1 MFRLLILV
9 AAFVLPSL
17 AFAQVGADLK
27 ATLNTPWMLF
37 GVMLLGTLL
46 SGLQQIVDS
55 RRQGGDVTVGSYFG
69 KIPELLT
76 AVILNVLAFATL
88 IATDQLNFAS
98 ALGIG
103 VTANMAADLVRG
115 QGRSSTL

>member
-1 MFRLLILV
+1 MKRLILLV
-9 AAFVLPSL
+9 LAFALPGL

-27 ATLNTPWMLF
+27 EQLNTPIALF
-37 GVMLLGTLL
+37 ILMLLGSLL

-55 RRQGGDVTVGSYFG
+55 RRQGGDTTFATYFG
-69 KIPELLT
+69 KVPELLT

-115 QGRSSTL
+115 QGRSASL